1 MILVI
6 NSIQILFLSK
16 HKKCMNIIDHL
27 SWRYATKTF
36 DENRAIEDDKL
47 DILYKA
53 FNLTAT
59 SYGLQPIK
67 LLVLENKELQSKL
80 VEHSMDQEQ
89 IAQASHVLVFCIET
103 KIDSKYIID
112 YFNRIKDIRNT
123 PDSILV
129 PFKDFLVEDFSN
141 KSQDTIEDW
150 AIKQAYLAM
159 GNILTVCA
167 IEGIDSCPM
176 EGFDPEKYD
185 TLLGLREKGL
195 KSVLLLPIG
204 YRASD
209 DMFAEFKK
217 VRKQVTESV
226 ITYKQ

>member
-1 MILVI
+1 
-6 NSIQILFLSK
+6 
-16 HKKCMNIIDHL
+16 MNIIDHL

-36 DENRAIEDDKL
+36 DENRKIEDDKL
-47 DILYKA
+47 AILFKA

-80 VEHSMDQEQ
+80 VKHSMGQAQ

-103 KIDSKYIID
+103 KIDADYIID
-112 YFNRIKDIRNT
+112 YFNRIKQIRNT
-123 PDSILV
+123 PDKIIK
-129 PFKDFLVEDFSN
+129 PFKNFLVEDFSN
-141 KSQDTIEDW
+141 KSPDNIESW

-176 EGFDPEKYD
+176 EGFDPNQYD
-185 TLLGLREKGL
+185 KILGLDQKGL

-204 YRASD
+204 YRSDD
-209 DMFAEFKK
+209 DMFSAFKK
-217 VRKQVTESV
+217 VRKQVSESV
-226 ITYKQ
+226 ILYQ